1 MNTPS
6 SCPLSTALISM
17 ALLPQPMTW
26 ESPISAV
33 CGDRVDKAFT
43 RQYSILV
50 DVARQYSILGYH
62 GCGKTVFYFRIL
74 WMWQGSMDIMGVVAY
89 NSWSLRDLMHSLG
102 IVIKKY

>member
-43 RQYSILV
+43 RQYSILGYYRCSILFWDITRQYSIM
-50 DVARQYSILGYH
+50 DVARQYSTLGYY
-62 GCGKTVFYFRIL
+62 GCGKAVFYFRIL
-74 WMWQGSMDIMGVVAY
+74 WMWQGSI
-89 NSWSLRDLMHSLG
+89 LF
-102 IVIKKY
+102 